1 MFPSIERNCP
11 SWLYAAKMYGWGV
24 IFQGKGWSM
33 FILYAGNQKKN
44 NNASTLQSLTTCR
57 GLQFPQRMND
67 LVESLSIYSGLIL
80 NVKKDSSLFDFC
92 RALLHLFPICVLSNM
107 TSGLV

>member
-1 MFPSIERNCP
+1 MAVRGQNV
-11 SWLYAAKMYGWGV
+11 WLGGNLPG
-24 IFQGKGWSM
+24 QGLVDVYFVRRQPK
-33 FILYAGNQKKN
+33 KKN
-44 NNASTLQSLTTCR
+44 NNASTCR

-80 NVKKDSSLFDFC
+80 NVKKDSSLLDFC